1 MNYQARSRAEIAR
14 RVAQDI
20 REGMYV
26 NLGIGLPTKI
36 ADYLPF
42 GRKRDSFFHFCQ
54 RVKIRIG

>member
-36 ADYLPF
+36 ADYLPADAEIF
-42 GRKRDSFFHFCQ
+42 LHS
-54 RVKIRIG
+54 

>member
-26 NLGIGLPTKI
+26 NLGIGLPTILK
-36 ADYLPF
+36 
-42 GRKRDSFFHFCQ
+42 SFA
-54 RVKIRIG
+54 